1 MKIEDEGPLV
11 PEHIQNAYDEIKRK
25 KHAFRE
31 QHSLK
36 KNKTAH
42 QKNKSMEKFKEVLE
56 NNGVDPSLVEERMR
70 NRSRSR
76 TLAQI
81 KAKRGGDMEDEGSE

>member
-1 MKIEDEGPLV
+1 MDGMKIEEDGPLV
-11 PEHIQNAYDEIKRK
+11 PEHIQNAYEEIKRK

-36 KNKTAH
+36 KNKTAY

-56 NNGVDPSLVEERMR
+56 KNGVDPSLVEERMR
-70 NRSRSR
+70 NRSRSKS
-76 TLAQI
+76 LMQI
-81 KAKRGGDMEDEGSE
+81 KARKDRGDM

>member
-11 PEHIQNAYDEIKRK
+11 PEHIQNAYEEIKRK

-36 KNKTAH
+36 KNKTSV
-42 QKNKSMEKFKEVLE
+42 QKNKSMEKFKEVL
-56 NNGVDPSLVEERMR
+56 
-70 NRSRSR
+70 
-76 TLAQI
+76 
-81 KAKRGGDMEDEGSE
+81 